1 LNVDLKKRE
10 QIMKTRFLGQTG
22 VRVSELCFGAMTFGG
37 KGYWANIGQVG
48 QKEADDLVNIAI
60 DGGINFFDTAD
71 VYSEGMSELLL
82 GKALG
87 TRRNSVVLATK
98 VRGRTGSGPNDVGLS
113 RRHIIDSCNASLK
126 RLGTDYIDLYQV
138 HSFDPRTP
146 LEETLRT
153 LDDLVRE
160 GKVRYVGASNF
171 AGWQLMKAL
180 AISDTQHLE
189 RFITLQAFYSL
200 IARDLENE
208 LVPLS
213 LDQHLGILPWSPL
226 GGGFLTGKYRRGKP
240 RPEGVRRSNPTAQF
254 LQFDEEKGFDI
265 VDELEKTARKYGA
278 TITQAALNYLL
289 RKPGVTSVI
298 VGARNKEQLT
308 DNLKTVDWEIAAE
321 EVARLDTLST
331 PPRVY
336 PYWMLER
343 MSQDR

>member
-1 LNVDLKKRE
+1 
-10 QIMKTRFLGQTG
+10 MKTRFLGNTG

-240 RPEGVRRSNPTAQF
+240 RPEGARRSNPTAQF
-254 LQFDEEKGFDI
+254 LQFDEGKGFDI

>member
-1 LNVDLKKRE
+1 
-10 QIMKTRFLGQTG
+10 MKTRFLGNTG

-37 KGYWANIGQVG
+37 RGFWTIIGAVQ
-48 QKEADDLVNIAI
+48 QKEADELVNTAL

-71 VYSEGMSELLL
+71 VYSEGLSEMLL

-87 TRRNSVVLATK
+87 KKRKDIVLATK
-98 VRGRTGSGPNDVGLS
+98 VRARTGSAPNDIGLS
-113 RRHIIDSCNASLK
+113 RKHIIDSCDASLK
-126 RLGTDYIDLYQV
+126 RLETDYINLYQV
-138 HSFDPRTP
+138 HSYDPRTP

-160 GKVRYVGASNF
+160 GKVRYIGVSNF
-171 AGWQLMKAL
+171 TGWQLMKAL
-180 AISDTQHLE
+180 AISDKQNLE
-189 RFITLQAFYSL
+189 RFVTLQALYSL

-208 LVPLS
+208 LIPLS
-213 LDQHLGILPWSPL
+213 LDQKLGILPWSPL

-240 RPEGVRRSNPTAQF
+240 RPEGARRSDPTSQF

-265 VDELEKTARKYGA
+265 VDELEMTARNHGA

-298 VGARNKEQLT
+298 IGARNKQQLT
-308 DNLKTVDWEIAAE
+308 DNLKTADWEMTAE
-321 EVARLDTLST
+321 EVGRLDELSK

-343 MSQDR
+343 MLQDR

>member
-1 LNVDLKKRE
+1 MQE
-10 QIMKTRFLGQTG
+10 IMKTRFLGNTG

-37 KGYWANIGQVG
+37 KGYWTNVGQVQ
-48 QKEADDLVNIAI
+48 QKEADELVNMAI

-71 VYSEGMSELLL
+71 VYSEGSSELLL

-87 TRRNSVVLATK
+87 TKRNNIVLATK
-98 VRGRTGSGPNDVGLS
+98 VRGRTGPGPNDIGLS

-153 LDDLVRE
+153 LNDLVRE
-160 GKVRYVGASNF
+160 GKVRYIGASNF
-171 AGWQLMKAL
+171 TGWQLMKAL
-180 AISDTQHLE
+180 AISDRQHLE
-189 RFITLQAFYSL
+189 RFVTLQALYSL

-213 LDQHLGILPWSPL
+213 LDQQLGILPWSPL

-240 RPEGVRRSNPTAQF
+240 RPQGARRSDPTTQF

-265 VDELEKTARKYGA
+265 VDELEKTARNHDA
-278 TITQAALNYLL
+278 TITQTALNYLL

-298 VGARNKEQLT
+298 IGARNKEQLA
-308 DNLKTVDWEIAAE
+308 DNLKTAEWEMAAE
-321 EVARLDTLST
+321 EVARLDALST
-331 PPRVY
+331 PPRAY
-336 PYWMLER
+336 PYWTLER
-343 MSQDR
+343 TSQDR

>member
-1 LNVDLKKRE
+1 
-10 QIMKTRFLGQTG
+10 MKTRFLGDTG

-87 TRRNSVVLATK
+87 TKRNSVVLATK

-240 RPEGVRRSNPTAQF
+240 RPEGARRSNPTAQF

>member
-1 LNVDLKKRE
+1 
-10 QIMKTRFLGQTG
+10 MKTRFLGDTG

-37 KGYWANIGQVG
+37 KDYWANIGQVG

-113 RRHIIDSCNASLK
+113 RRHIIDSCNTSLK

-240 RPEGVRRSNPTAQF
+240 RPEGARRSNPTAQF

>member
-1 LNVDLKKRE
+1 MKY
-10 QIMKTRFLGQTG
+10 MKTRFLGNTG

-37 KGYWANIGQVG
+37 KGYWKNIGQVE
-48 QKEADDLVNIAI
+48 QKEADELVNTAI
-60 DGGINFFDTAD
+60 EGGINFFDTAD
-71 VYSEGMSELLL
+71 VYSEGRSEEIL

-87 TRRNSVVLATK
+87 SKRKDIVLATK
-98 VRGRTGSGPNDVGLS
+98 VRGRTGAGPNDVGLS
-113 RRHIIDSCNASLK
+113 RKHIIDSCNGSLK

-146 LEETLRT
+146 LDETLRA

-160 GKVRYVGASNF
+160 GKVRYIGASNF
-171 AGWQLMKAL
+171 TGWQLMKAL
-180 AISDTQHLE
+180 AISEKQNLE
-189 RFITLQAFYSL
+189 KFVTLQAFYSL

-213 LDQHLGILPWSPL
+213 LDQKLGILPWSPL

-240 RPEGVRRSNPTAQF
+240 RPEGARRFNAADQF

-265 VDELEKTARKYGA
+265 VDELEKISKKHSA
-278 TITQAALNYLL
+278 TITQSALNYLL

-298 VGARNKEQLT
+298 IGAKNKEQLA
-308 DNLKTVDWEIAAE
+308 DNLKTMDWEMFAE
-321 EVARLDTLST
+321 EVARLDELSK

-343 MSQDR
+343 MSIDR